1 MLFDS
6 AFLIHASGQRGRK
19 QQTAVENFLRA
30 HLDAPLYTSRVCWA
44 EFAEGCATPADV
56 QAGLHLFT
64 VVEIDES
71 VAWTASRV
79 ARELKPAGAHIGD
92 NDIWIAATA
101 LTYGLPLV
109 SRNVRHFARVTNL
122 QVVNY

>member
-19 QQTAVENFLRA
+19 QQIAAENFLRA
-30 HLDAPLYTSRVCWA
+30 HLDAPLYTSRICWA
-44 EFAEGCATPADV
+44 EFAEGCAAPADV

-101 LTYGLPLV
+101 LAYGLPLV

-122 QVVNY
+122 QVVAY

>member
-19 QQTAVENFLRA
+19 QQAAAEAFLGT
-30 HLDAPLYTSRVCWA
+30 HLDAALYTSRVCWA
-44 EFAEGCATPADV
+44 EFAEGCAAPADV

-79 ARELKPAGAHIGD
+79 ARELKKAGAHIGD

-101 LTYGLPLV
+101 LAYGLPLV
-109 SRNVRHFARVTNL
+109 SRNVRHLMRVPNL
-122 QVVNY
+122 QVVTY

>member
-1 MLFDS
+1 MLLDS
-6 AFLIHASGQRGRK
+6 SFLIHASGQRGRK
-19 QQTAVENFLRA
+19 QQVAAQVFLRA

-44 EFAEGCATPADV
+44 EFAEGCAAAADV
-56 QAGLHLFT
+56 HAALHLFT
-64 VVEIDES
+64 VVEIDEN

-79 ARELKPAGAHIGD
+79 ARDLKPAGAHIGD

-109 SRNVRHFARVTNL
+109 SRNARRFSRVPNL
-122 QVVNY
+122 QILTY

>member
-6 AFLIHASGQRGRK
+6 SFLIHASGQRGRK
-19 QQTAVENFLRA
+19 QQAAAEKFLRA
-30 HLDAPLYTSRVCWA
+30 NLDKPLYTSRVCWA

-56 QAGLHLFT
+56 HAALHLFT
-64 VVEIDES
+64 VVEIDEN

-101 LTYGLPLV
+101 LAYSLPLV
-109 SRNVRHFARVTNL
+109 SRNARHFARVTNL
-122 QVVNY
+122 QVVTY

>member
-19 QQTAVENFLRA
+19 QQVAAENFLRA

-44 EFAEGCATPADV
+44 EFAEGCAGPADV
-56 QAGLHLFT
+56 EAGLHLFT

-71 VAWTASRV
+71 IAWTASRV
-79 ARELKPAGAHIGD
+79 ARELKTAGRHIGD

-101 LTYGLPLV
+101 LAHGLPLV
-109 SRNVRHFARVTNL
+109 SRNARHFARVTNL
-122 QVVNY
+122 QVVTY

>member
-6 AFLIHASGQRGRK
+6 AFLIHASGQRGMK
-19 QQTAVENFLRA
+19 QQAAAENFLRQ

-44 EFAEGCATPADV
+44 EFAEGCVAPGDV

-64 VVEIDES
+64 VIEIDENI
-71 VAWTASRV
+71 AWIASRV

-101 LTYGLPLV
+101 LAHDLPLV
-109 SRNVRHFARVTNL
+109 SRNLRHFARVNNL
-122 QVVNY
+122 QVVLY

>member
-19 QQTAVENFLRA
+19 HQAAAENFLRA

-44 EFAEGCATPADV
+44 EFAEGCTTPADV
-56 QAGLHLFT
+56 LAGLHLFT
-64 VVEIDES
+64 VVEIDENI
-71 VAWTASRV
+71 AWTASRV
-79 ARELKPAGAHIGD
+79 ARELRGEGRHIGD

-101 LTYGLPLV
+101 VAFGLQLV
-109 SRNVRHFARVTNL
+109 SRNVRHFDRVAGL
-122 QVVNY
+122 RVIAY

>member
-19 QQTAVENFLRA
+19 QQAAAENFLRA
-30 HLDAPLYTSRVCWA
+30 HLDVPLYTSRVCWA
-44 EFAEGCATPADV
+44 EFAEGCAAPADV
-56 QAGLHLFT
+56 QEALRLFT

-71 VAWTASRV
+71 VAWTASRI

-92 NDIWIAATA
+92 NDIWIAAAA
-101 LTYGLPLV
+101 LNYGLTLV

-122 QVVNY
+122 QVVTY

>member
-19 QQTAVENFLRA
+19 HQAAAEHFLRA
-30 HLDAPLYTSRVCWA
+30 HLDAPLYISRVCWA

-56 QAGLHLFT
+56 QAGLQLFA
-64 VVEIDES
+64 VIEINENI
-71 VAWTASRV
+71 AWAASRV
-79 ARELKPAGAHIGD
+79 ARESRTTGRHIGD

-101 LTYGLPLV
+101 LAFGLPLV
-109 SRNVRHFARVTNL
+109 SRNVRHFTRVAGL
-122 QVVNY
+122 QVVVY

>member
-19 QQTAVENFLRA
+19 QQAAARDFLRA

-44 EFAEGCATPADV
+44 EFAEGCIAPADV
-56 QAGLHLFT
+56 QESLHLFT

-79 ARELKPAGAHIGD
+79 ARELKPAGVHIGD
-92 NDIWIAATA
+92 RRAF
-101 LTYGLPLV
+101 P
-109 SRNVRHFARVTNL
+109 R
-122 QVVNY
+122 

>member
-19 QQTAVENFLRA
+19 SQAAAMHFLRT
-30 HLDAPLYTSRVCWA
+30 HMDAPLYTSRVCWE
-44 EFAEGCATPADV
+44 EFAEGCSTPIEV

-64 VVEIDES
+64 VVEIDEN

-79 ARELKPAGAHIGD
+79 ARDLRAEGRYIGD
-92 NDIWIAATA
+92 NDVWIAATA
-101 LTYGLPLV
+101 LASGLPLV
-109 SRNVRHFARVTNL
+109 SRNARHFSRVAGL
-122 QVVNY
+122 QVVAY

>member
-19 QQTAVENFLRA
+19 QQAAAENFLRA

-44 EFAEGCATPADV
+44 EFAEGCAAPADV
-56 QAGLHLFT
+56 QAALHLFT
-64 VVEIDES
+64 VVEIDEN
-71 VAWTASRV
+71 VAWTVSRV

-101 LTYGLPLV
+101 LAYNLPLV
-109 SRNVRHFARVTNL
+109 SRNVRHFSRVTNL
-122 QVVNY
+122 QVVPY